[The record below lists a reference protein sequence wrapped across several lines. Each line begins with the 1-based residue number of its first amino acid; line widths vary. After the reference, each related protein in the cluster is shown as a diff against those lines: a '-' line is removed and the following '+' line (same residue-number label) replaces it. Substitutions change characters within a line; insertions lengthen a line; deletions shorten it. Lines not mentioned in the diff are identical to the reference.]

1 MEKLEKFIKENRPS
15 FDDKT
20 PDRSIWIGIEQKL
33 DKQDSNKIIQLRWFK
48 VAAGVI
54 LILCCGILIGLN
66 LNNFGSRTLNYAANP
81 ELLKY
86 KDAESY
92 YALQVNLK
100 YNELKD
106 TTIKANVDEDLKQLD
121 IIYQQLKD
129 EMIRSNYTN
138 SEILIDSMIKNHKT
152 KIEILENILNKQN
165 QNNNENESMSL

>member
-1 MEKLEKFIKENRPS
+1 MEKLEKFIQDNRTS

-33 DKQDSNKIIQLRWFK
+33 DKRGNHKIFHLKWFK
-48 VAAGVI
+48 VAVGVI

-66 LNNFGSRTLNYAANP
+66 INSVGSATLNYAANP

-106 TTIKANVDEDLKQLD
+106 TTTKANVDEDLKQLD

-138 SEILIDSMIKNHKT
+138 TEILIDAMIKNHKT
-152 KIEILENILNKQN
+152 KIEILESILNKQN
-165 QNNNENESMSL
+165 QNENENESMSL